1 MWLWNHRIQ
10 RSVEITEIYCTCVL
24 LHFWEK
30 IRESNDLS
38 KKLLKSWFDEIFSF
52 YTTIYQNISWY
63 QLSLYWYDSMIY
75 VDFTKY
81 FAKDNEFFHHNAH
94 DEALHTHSVW
104 KWKIYFH
111 QNKFRHINYLVI
123 LLVKTSFSRNFF
135 QYVVN
140 FWNFHSA
147 VWNYRI

>member
-1 MWLWNHRIQ
+1 MALKSQNSKICGNHGNLLYMCTFTFLGKNSWKQ
-10 RSVEITEIYCTCVL
+10 RFIKEVTKELIWRNFFI
-24 LHFWEK
+24 LH
-30 IRESNDLS
+30 NNLS
-38 KKLLKSWFDEIFSF
+38 KHFV
-52 YTTIYQNISWY
+52 IST
-63 QLSLYWYDSMIY
+63 LSLWYDSMIY